1 MTRPTLITDEV
12 VIGRLRWRCRRG
24 MLELDLLFVDFVTQQ
39 LESLSEGE
47 LIALN
52 DLLDLSDQKLWQLV
66 SVSDEGMNDDAKQV
80 LAKLRGDNA

>member
-12 VIGRLRWRCRRG
+12 AIGRLRWRCRRG